1 MSDRRIKERRV
12 EGRGGERKARKGR
25 ETRRNRGKA
34 GGRWKIR
41 EEGKKLRE
49 YNIIEEQEERT

>member
-25 ETRRNRGKA
+25 EKRRNRGKE